1 MENIDLGIGDAA
13 DAAVNYILDNFT
25 PALDGIASVIGFV
38 TDSIQAGLNLLPAVV
53 VIALIALL
61 ALWRVSWKFAIFAVA
76 ALVLISGMGL
86 WGRMLETL
94 SLVLAATFIAILIG
108 IPLGIAM
115 ARNAT
120 VQMLARP
127 ALDLMQTMP
136 AFVYLIPAAMFFG
149 LGAVPGTIAT
159 VIFSMPPV
167 VRLTNLGIRQV
178 HAEFIEAGLA
188 FGCTPG
194 QLLMK
199 VQIPNALPSIMAGIN
214 QTIMLSL
221 SMVVIA
227 SMIGAGGLG
236 NTVLTGIQRLDV
248 GTGFEGGLAVVVLA
262 VLLDRITQSFGQPRA
277 GLSLRRLFAGRAGA
291 AVEPAGAQA
300 PVAQPAAPAASL
312 VLPRS
317 QVLSQSKETI

>member
-1 MENIDLGIGDAA
+1 MQDLDLRIGDGA
-13 DAAVNYILDNFT
+13 DAVVNYVLDHFT
-25 PALDGIASVIGFV
+25 PALDGIAAGIGLV
-38 TDSIQAGLNLLPAVV
+38 TDGIRDGLTGLPLPVA
-53 VIALIALL
+53 VIAIALL
-61 ALWRVSWKFAIFAVA
+61 ALWRVGWKFAFFAVA
-76 ALVLISGMGL
+76 ALLLIGGMGL
-86 WGRMLETL
+86 WERMMETL
-94 SLVLAATFIAILIG
+94 SLVLAATLIAIALG
-108 IPLGIAM
+108 VPLGIAM
-115 ARNAT
+115 ARSNA
-120 VQMLARP
+120 VQAVARP

-159 VIFSMPPV
+159 VIFAMPPV

-188 FGCTPG
+188 FGCTPT
-194 QLLMK
+194 QLLLK

-262 VLLDRITQSFGQPRA
+262 VLLDRITQSFGQA
-277 GLSLRRLFAGRAGA
+277 GHGFRFRQLFAGRG
-291 AVEPAGAQA
+291 
-300 PVAQPAAPAASL
+300 
-312 VLPRS
+312 
-317 QVLSQSKETI
+317 

>member
-1 MENIDLGIGDAA
+1 MQDIDLGIGDAA
-13 DAAVNYILDNFT
+13 DAVVNYILDHFT
-25 PALDGIASVIGFV
+25 PALDVIAATIGFV
-38 TDSIQAGLNLLPAVV
+38 TDGIQAGLQMLPMPAAIAIVV
-53 VIALIALL
+53 LL
-61 ALWRVSWKFAIFAVA
+61 ALWRVGWKFAVFALA
-76 ALVLISGMGL
+76 ALLLIAGMGL
-86 WGRMLETL
+86 WGRMMETL
-94 SLVLAATFIAILIG
+94 SLVLAATVIAIVIG
-108 IPLGIAM
+108 VPLGIAM
-115 ARNAT
+115 ARSKA
-120 VQMLARP
+120 VQMVARP

-159 VIFSMPPV
+159 VIFAMPPV

-188 FGCTPG
+188 FGCTPT

-262 VLLDRITQSFGQPRA
+262 VLLDRITQSFGQK
-277 GLSLRRLFAGRAGA
+277 GSGFSLRQLFAGRRDKA
-291 AVEPAGAQA
+291 ALEA
-300 PVAQPAAPAASL
+300 
-312 VLPRS
+312 
-317 QVLSQSKETI
+317 